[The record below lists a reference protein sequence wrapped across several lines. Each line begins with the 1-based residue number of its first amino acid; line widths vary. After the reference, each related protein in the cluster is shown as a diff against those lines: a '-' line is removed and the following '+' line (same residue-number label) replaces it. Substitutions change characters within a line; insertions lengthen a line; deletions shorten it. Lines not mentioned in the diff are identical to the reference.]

1 MHKTTALSVFITFA
15 LLSNNVV
22 AQQEKAEKRPKP
34 RPEFSSLDSNG
45 DNLLQWDEFSSI
57 SLPHGSVEEVFQSM
71 DTDQDGVVSAEEY
84 AAHKPPRKKPK

>member
-1 MHKTTALSVFITFA
+1 MHKTTVISLFITLA
-15 LLSNNVV
+15 LLSSNVD
-22 AQQEKAEKRPKP
+22 AQQEKGEKRPKP

-57 SLPHGSVEEVFQSM
+57 SLPHGNVEDVFQSM

-84 AAHKPPRKKPK
+84 AAHKPPRKKAK